1 MVRRTMRIQRS
12 KRARA
17 AYRSRRNLAKQIAVL
32 RKQTTPETKWKES
45 FDITAS
51 TEYCESDTSTPF
63 DYSLLALSQGTS
75 QHERIGNR
83 IKIKS
88 MYGRFTLQA
97 PTGANGR
104 LFRFV
109 LYNPRDITDSL
120 GQAVSGNPLTIHDQI
135 DQDRFTVLMDKSHY
149 IGPCNG
155 GGANLKQIVL
165 GRKFK
170 KMINQFYDSAAAT
183 SVTKNDLRLY
193 IVSSQQVASSN
204 KSYFQGYLK
213 TYFIDP

>member
-1 MVRRTMRIQRS
+1 MVRRRITIR
-12 KRARA
+12 KGRART
-17 AYRSRRNLAKQIAVL
+17 AYQQRKNLAKQIAVL
-32 RKQTTPETKWKES
+32 RKQTTPETKWKEA

-51 TEYCESDTSTPF
+51 TEFCESDTSTPF

-88 MYGRFTLQA
+88 LYGRFTLQA
-97 PTGANGR
+97 PSGANGR

-120 GQAVSGNPLTIHDQI
+120 GTAVSGNPLTIHDQI
-135 DQDRFTVLMDKSHY
+135 DADRFTTLMDKSYY

-165 GRKFK
+165 GKKFK
-170 KMINQFYDSAAAT
+170 RMINQFYDSSSAVSA
-183 SVTKNDLRLY
+183 TKNDLRLY